1 MIISQ
6 SVFTTLFLSAR
17 FTDRELLFAAIG
29 SFKKK
34 HRGEYTSAGSYA
46 RKMYSPE
53 HYAANDPGADVT
65 IPRIRFKDGHGH
77 HRHAT
82 HAITADI
89 LIPCSSGTIRLVL
102 TVMHACL
109 HRDCTV
115 AKLCE
120 RFNIAHSTFYSW
132 KRMFEAHSAAWNRS
146 LGAAVKLCAD
156 LLSAMRSIPALP
168 YRFLGT
174 FGVSFLQSRYRD
186 YSPPAPLTRHD
197 GEP

>member
-6 SVFTTLFLSAR
+6 SVFTTLFLSGR

-53 HYAANDPGADVT
+53 HYGANDPETDIT
-65 IPRIRFKDGHGH
+65 IPRIRFKEGHGDSG
-77 HRHAT
+77 HAS

-89 LIPCSSGTIRLVL
+89 LIPGSSSTVRLVL
-102 TVMHACL
+102 AIMHAYL

-115 AKLCE
+115 AELCE
-120 RFNIAHSTFYSW
+120 KFNIAHSTFYSW

-146 LGAAVKLCAD
+146 LSAAVRLCAD

-168 YRFLGT
+168 HRFLGT

-186 YSPPAPLTRHD
+186 YSPPTPLPRHD
-197 GEP
+197 GAP